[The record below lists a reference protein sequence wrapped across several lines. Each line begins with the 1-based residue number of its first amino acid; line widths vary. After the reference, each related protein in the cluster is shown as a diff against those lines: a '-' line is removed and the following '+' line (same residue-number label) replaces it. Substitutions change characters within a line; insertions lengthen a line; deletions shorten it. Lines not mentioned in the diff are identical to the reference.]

1 MSMPEQSEKM
11 PVPLAARAGDP
22 SVVLAAAGVSV
33 RFGGVIAL
41 DKVDLEVR
49 PGSILGLVGPNGA
62 GKTTLFA
69 VLSGLLRPTSG
80 QIFMSGVRVTARN
93 PQHRAHRGLART
105 FQRLELFPELTVRE
119 HVVLAH
125 RARRPRRMWWQALR
139 TPVPTA
145 EEHGVVDKLLE
156 DLELIELADRLPVSL
171 PLGTGRLVEVGRALA
186 ADPKVVLLDEPS
198 SGLSSRETEN
208 LARVLSNARTE
219 RGVAL
224 VLVEHNLDL
233 VLGIS
238 DVVQVLDFGMTIATG
253 TPAEIR
259 ADRRVQAA
267 YLGTSTVA

>member
-1 MSMPEQSEKM
+1 MASLPT
-11 PVPLAARAGDP
+11 AAGAGDP
-22 SVVLAAAGVSV
+22 SLVLAAAAVSV

-41 DKVDLEVR
+41 DKVDLEVL
-49 PGSILGLVGPNGA
+49 PGSIVGLVGPNGA

-80 QIFMSGVRVTARN
+80 QVFMSGVRVTARN

-125 RARRPRRMWWQALR
+125 RARRPRRLWWQALR

-145 EEHGVVDKLLE
+145 EEQGVVDKLLE
-156 DLELIELADRLPVSL
+156 DLELIEFADRLPVSL

-208 LARVLSNARTE
+208 LARVLSSARAE
-219 RGVAL
+219 RGVAF

-238 DVVQVLDFGMTIATG
+238 DVVQVLDFGMTIAKG

-259 ADRRVQAA
+259 ANRRVQAA
-267 YLGTSTVA
+267 YLGTSAVA